1 MNNSYAKAYT
11 EVLEIL
17 SHFSAEEYSKIPQE
31 KINFYKNNMKKNYEY
46 SIDPNID
53 LSKQHISKEANAIL
67 ISIFRDYFAN
77 DSQRQTLNNL
87 LNQNQKE
94 YENIIKEKY
103 NPNNIFVNNNRN
115 VTENRKRL
123 ALVEINDMKWYTKV
137 WRFIKEFFRK

>member
-1 MNNSYAKAYT
+1 MTNSYAKAYK

-46 SIDPNID
+46 SIDPDID
-53 LSKQHISKEANAIL
+53 LSKQYISKEANAIL

>member
-1 MNNSYAKAYT
+1 MTNSYAKAYK

-31 KINFYKNNMKKNYEY
+31 KINFYKSNMEKNYEY

>member
-1 MNNSYAKAYT
+1 
-11 EVLEIL
+11 
-17 SHFSAEEYSKIPQE
+17 
-31 KINFYKNNMKKNYEY
+31 MKKNYEY
-46 SIDPNID
+46 SIDPDID
-53 LSKQHISKEANAIL
+53 LSKQYISKEANAIL

>member
-1 MNNSYAKAYT
+1 MTNSYAKAYK

-46 SIDPNID
+46 SIDPDID
-53 LSKQHISKEANAIL
+53 LSKQYISKEANAIL

-137 WRFIKEFFRK
+137 WRFIKYFFRK